1 MPSHFIETL
10 DDPLL
15 YERVESFG
23 GGMDGFQR
31 ATLLNPDAS
40 QFLQNVNIL
49 DNLEART
56 RAGADTLGGG
66 APGGANA
73 IQGLIYFD
81 TPTYEQL
88 IAGSNAKLWKYD
100 GSTWAELA
108 GFALTSNAAQLAM
121 AQGID
126 KLAISDG
133 VNNWRSW
140 SGAAFVDLGSTAG
153 TNTSDPPVGA
163 TIMCWHTGRMFASG
177 VATADD
183 TIYASFLL
191 DFVAGKWDHV
201 QFKFRVGAGE
211 GDAIRALAP
220 MQDFNL
226 CVLKENSVYI
236 VNADPDETTA
246 ANWPIQRI
254 SRGHGIVG
262 KRAWASYGN
271 DVLYFARDGVRSVR
285 RMASAAGQYEVAPPI
300 SRPMQ
305 NYIDRINWT
314 VASTIAAHTYK
325 HLIFFAV
332 PLDTSTTPSHVLV
345 YNARLNCWQ
354 GVWTGWT
361 VRQFETTR
369 FAGVERLV
377 LGEQTGLVRR
387 WKDVDDAADDDTYTE
402 DSAAIATKIWPR
414 AWLFGQPINDKD
426 GYHAEMRF
434 SVSNAIV
441 SVTAVGDGADL
452 RSWQH
457 DLRQSGVTLPVSL
470 PFDLA
475 NPRAV
480 TGKRG
485 LRGLPPFNEL
495 YLKIETTSGWFA
507 LRNVTVSAFLN
518 MLQNE

>member
-49 DNLEART
+49 DMEART
-56 RAGADTLGGG
+56 RAGADTIGAA

-81 TPTYEQL
+81 TPAVEQL
-88 IAGSNAKLWKYD
+88 VAGSNGKLWKYE
-100 GSTWAELA
+100 GTTWSELA
-108 GFALTSNAAQLAM
+108 GFALTSGLAQLAM
-121 AQGID
+121 AQGVD
-126 KLAISDG
+126 TLAISDG
-133 VNNWRSW
+133 VGNWRSW
-140 SGAAFVDLGSTAG
+140 DGAAFSDLG
-153 TNTSDPPVGA
+153 NTSGTTTSGPPVGA
-163 TIMCWHTGRMFASG
+163 TIICWHTGRMFAAGIAS
-177 VATADD
+177 ADD
-183 TIYASFLL
+183 TLYASGLL
-191 DFVAGKWDHV
+191 AYGAADWNHVA
-201 QFKFRVGAGE
+201 FKFRVGAGE
-211 GDAIRALAP
+211 GDAIRALVP

-236 VNADPDETTA
+236 VNADPGETTA
-246 ANWPIQRI
+246 ADWVITRI

-262 KRAWASYGN
+262 KRAWATFGN

-285 RMASAAGQYEVAPPI
+285 RMAAAAGQYEVAPPI

-305 NYIDRINWT
+305 NYIDRINWSA
-314 VASTIAAHTYK
+314 ASTIAAHTYK
-325 HLIFFAV
+325 HLVFFSV
-332 PLDTSTTPSHVLV
+332 PLDTATTPNFTLV
-345 YNARLNCWQ
+345 YNTRLNCWL

-387 WKDVDDAADDDTYTE
+387 WKDVDDATDDDTYTE
-402 DSAAIATKIWPR
+402 DGAAIATKVWPR

-426 GYHAEMRF
+426 GYHAELRF

-441 SVTAVGDGADL
+441 RVTAVGDNADL
-452 RSWQH
+452 RTWQH
-457 DLRQSGVTLPVSL
+457 DLRQTGIDLPVNL

-475 NPRAV
+475 TTEAR
-480 TGKRG
+480 TGRRG
-485 LRGLPPFNEL
+485 LRGLKPFNEL
-495 YLKIETTSGWFA
+495 YLKIEADSGWFA